1 MSKLSQNMS
10 NIKNIYYSIPFT
22 YSSSSF
28 CLSYRIAIVSIHPFI
43 HSFIEFQFSISLLI
57 TITIPLSH
65 SECNFPLMTNIFVII
80 YIIFWFKISSQL
92 IVTPLKPLSAHTDD
106 IRDLFGYHN
115 WEATHADLNLMGDL
129 WATAAQQQCGGGK
142 LKERLMWMWIV
153 VWNRIWQMYG
163 LE

>member
-43 HSFIEFQFSISLLI
+43 HSFIEFQFTISLLI

-80 YIIFWFKISSQL
+80 WIIFWFKISSQL
-92 IVTPLKPLSAHTDD
+92 IVTPLKPLCADTDD

-115 WEATHADLNLMGDL
+115 WEATWWKRCELQHNSSAEERYWKRDL
-129 WATAAQQQCGGGK
+129 CGHELLFEIEYDK
-142 LKERLMWMWIV
+142 CMA
-153 VWNRIWQMYG
+153 
-163 LE
+163 